1 MFTYENLDNAATAYR
16 KLMAKIA
23 ALTPREGETVDEAG
37 AEPFRAAFRAAL
49 DNDLNTSLAVTVLYD
64 VLKSPLNAATKRAL
78 LGEFDT
84 VLALGLLDAPVPEAE
99 TPATP
104 AADGMTAAEIEAA
117 IAARA
122 AAKKNKNYAEADRIR
137 AELAARGVT
146 LIDTKEGTT
155 YTVG

>member
-1 MFTYENLDNAATAYR
+1 
-16 KLMAKIA
+16 
-23 ALTPREGETVDEAG
+23 
-37 AEPFRAAFRAAL
+37 
-49 DNDLNTSLAVTVLYD
+49 
-64 VLKSPLNAATKRAL
+64 
-78 LGEFDT
+78 
-84 VLALGLLDAPVPEAE
+84 
-99 TPATP
+99 
-104 AADGMTAAEIEAA
+104 MTAAEIEAA